1 MGIAADSVVVRIV
14 VGVGFSVEVLVVGN
28 VVLDV
33 DKVVLTGVSVV
44 VGLSS
49 RPPTRISF
57 STAEGVG
64 GGGGVG
70 LFLCLRGGL
79 FCPSAGLP

>member
-1 MGIAADSVVVRIV
+1 MVCIV
-14 VGVGFSVEVLVVGN
+14 VGVGLSVEVDVEVVVVVGN
-28 VVLDV
+28 VVLEV
-33 DKVVLTGVSVV
+33 DNVVRTGVSVV

-49 RPPTRISF
+49 RPSTRISF
-57 STAEGVG
+57 STAGGVG